1 MLYRAIAERG
11 VRRVAIVG
19 IAKHAGKT
27 TAMNTL
33 LTEAAAAGRRLGVV
47 SIGVDGER
55 RDAIMGVPKP
65 DVYVPAGAL
74 VASAGDVLNGG
85 SAVLS
90 VVGRTGFS
98 STLGDVYL
106 ARVERPGTVL
116 LAGIRYAAQVQA
128 VLGEFEKLG
137 ADLCFVDGAFDRM
150 MAASPELTE
159 GVVLATGAVVASTVE
174 ETARKSA
181 FFVQRFALP
190 VAEEPIGRLLDV
202 AVEHGGLVVGC
213 PRTRAGEGS
222 VLDADVDPGSAAG
235 SGAGS
240 DEAWEPVVLE
250 QVSSFVANPLTDAK
264 WPGAEQARVLAVSG
278 AVTDRLLGMLE
289 GLPRGFTVVLP
300 DATHFFASAQAWRKF
315 LRRGHRVMV
324 RRAVQ
329 VLGLTVNPHSVSGY
343 DLPRAELLAAV
354 QEAVGGELTVVDVQ
368 GEEA

>member
-1 MLYRAIAERG
+1 MLYRAIEEAG

-27 TAMNTL
+27 TAMNSLISQAQAT
-33 LTEAAAAGRRLGVV
+33 GRRLGIV

-65 DVYVPAGAL
+65 DVYVPVGAL
-74 VASAGDVLNGG
+74 VASAGDVMNEG

-106 ARVERPGTVL
+106 ARVERAGTVL
-116 LAGIRYAAQVQA
+116 LAGVRYAAQVEA
-128 VLGEFEKLG
+128 VLRQMEELG

-150 MAASPELTE
+150 MAATPALTE

-174 ETARKSA
+174 EVARRSA

-190 VAEEPIGRLLDV
+190 VADDSVGKLLDV
-202 AVEHGGLVVGC
+202 ATERGGLVVGC
-213 PRTRAGEGS
+213 AT
-222 VLDADVDPGSAAG
+222 DVE
-235 SGAGS
+235 
-240 DEAWEPVVLE
+240 DEWEPVLLE
-250 QVSSFVANPLTDAK
+250 QKSSFVANPLSDPN

-300 DATHFFASAQAWRKF
+300 DATHFFVGSQAWRKF
-315 LRRGHRVMV
+315 LRRGHGVVV
-324 RRAVQ
+324 RQGVK
-329 VLGLTVNPHSVSGY
+329 LIGLTVNPHSISGY
-343 DLPRAELLAAV
+343 DLPRSTLLTAVKDAVGAELL
-354 QEAVGGELTVVDVQ
+354 VVDVQ

>member
-1 MLYRAIAERG
+1 MIYRAMEQAHA
-11 VRRVAIVG
+11 RRVAIVG

-27 TAMNTL
+27 TAMNSL
-33 LTEAAAAGRRLGVV
+33 ISEAAAAGRRLGIV

-74 VASAGDVLNGG
+74 VASAGDVLNTG

-90 VVGRTGFS
+90 IVAATGFS
-98 STLGDVYL
+98 STLGDIYL

-116 LAGIRYAAQVQA
+116 LAGVRYAAQVRA
-128 VLGEFEKLG
+128 VLEKMEELG

-159 GVVLATGAVVASTVE
+159 AVVLATGAVVSPTVQE
-174 ETARKSA
+174 AARKSA

-190 VAEEPIGRLLDV
+190 VAPESVGRLYDL
-202 AVEHGGLVVGC
+202 AEAHGGMVAGC
-213 PRTRAGEGS
+213 PAEGIAG
-222 VLDADVDPGSAAG
+222 VVDPSAVSTHGGSAGSAG
-235 SGAGS
+235 SAG
-240 DEAWEPVVLE
+240 DGWEPVVLE
-250 QVSSFVANPLTDAK
+250 RSSSFVANPLTDPL
-264 WPGAEQARVLAVSG
+264 WPGADRARVLAVSG

-289 GLPRGFTVVLP
+289 GLPRGFAVVLS
-300 DATHFFASAQAWRKF
+300 DATHFFATQGAWRKF
-315 LRRGHRVMV
+315 LRRGHHVWV
-324 RRAVQ
+324 RRPVH

-343 DLPRAELLAAV
+343 DLPRRELIESVRAAV
-354 QEAVGGELTVVDVQ
+354 GVDMIVQDVQ